1 MTPNR
6 PDGADALE
14 ELAGWISDRI
24 DEAQAEAAYSPRLD
38 RNGRMYLQGRFDALR
53 QPLRRVKDFSDK
65 HKVDGHGAEG
75 ILGTAQTVVR
85 R

>member
-1 MTPNR
+1 MTMTPNR
-6 PDGADALE
+6 PDGADVLE

-53 QPLRRVKDFSDK
+53 QTLRRVKDFSDK
-65 HKVDGHGAEG
+65 NKEDGHDA
-75 ILGTAQTVVR
+75 
-85 R
+85 

>member
-38 RNGRMYLQGRFDALR
+38 HDSRMYLQGRFDTLR
-53 QPLRRVKDFSDK
+53 QTLRYVRDLLDKDKENNHDAEP
-65 HKVDGHGAEG
+65 VD
-75 ILGTAQTVVR
+75 
-85 R
+85 

>member
-38 RNGRMYLQGRFDALR
+38 RNGRMYLQGRFDTLR
-53 QPLRRVKDFSDK
+53 QTLRYVRDLLDKDKEDSHD
-65 HKVDGHGAEG
+65 AEPTHR
-75 ILGTAQTVVR
+75 TAKEPAI
-85 R
+85 

>member
-53 QPLRRVKDFSDK
+53 QTLRYVRDLLDKDK
-65 HKVDGHGAEG
+65 EDGHD
-75 ILGTAQTVVR
+75 T
-85 R
+85 

>member
-6 PDGADALE
+6 PDSADALE

-38 RNGRMYLQGRFDALR
+38 HDGRMYLQGRFDALR
-53 QPLRRVKDFSDK
+53 QTLRRVKDFSDK
-65 HKVDGHGAEG
+65 NKEDGHD
-75 ILGTAQTVVR
+75 T
-85 R
+85 

>member
-53 QPLRRVKDFSDK
+53 QTLRRVKDFSDK
-65 HKVDGHGAEG
+65 NKEDGHD
-75 ILGTAQTVVR
+75 T
-85 R
+85 

>member
-38 RNGRMYLQGRFDALR
+38 RNGRMYLQGRFDTLR
-53 QPLRRVKDFSDK
+53 QTLRYVRDLLDKDK
-65 HKVDGHGAEG
+65 EDGHDAEPTHR
-75 ILGTAQTVVR
+75 TAKEPAI
-85 R
+85 

>member
-1 MTPNR
+1 MTPDRRNAM
-6 PDGADALE
+6 DTLE

-53 QPLRRVKDFSDK
+53 QTLRRVKDFSDK
-65 HKVDGHGAEG
+65 NKEDGHD
-75 ILGTAQTVVR
+75 T
-85 R
+85 

>member
-1 MTPNR
+1 MTMTPNR

-38 RNGRMYLQGRFDALR
+38 HDGRMYLQGRFDALR
-53 QPLRRVKDFSDK
+53 QTLRRAKDFSDK
-65 HKVDGHGAEG
+65 NKEDGHDA
-75 ILGTAQTVVR
+75 
-85 R
+85 

>member
-14 ELAGWISDRI
+14 ELAGWISDRM

-38 RNGRMYLQGRFDALR
+38 HGGRMYLQGRFDMLR
-53 QPLRRVKDFSDK
+53 QTLRHCRDLLDKDK
-65 HKVDGHGAEG
+65 EDGHD
-75 ILGTAQTVVR
+75 T
-85 R
+85 

>member
-38 RNGRMYLQGRFDALR
+38 HDGRMYLQGRFDALR
-53 QPLRRVKDFSDK
+53 QTLRRAKDFSDK
-65 HKVDGHGAEG
+65 NKEDGHDA
-75 ILGTAQTVVR
+75 
-85 R
+85 

>member
-1 MTPNR
+1 MTMTPNR

-53 QPLRRVKDFSDK
+53 QTLRLVKDFSDK
-65 HKVDGHGAEG
+65 NKEDGHDA
-75 ILGTAQTVVR
+75 
-85 R
+85 

>member
-14 ELAGWISDRI
+14 KLAGWVSDRM

-38 RNGRMYLQGRFDALR
+38 RDGRMYLQGRFDALR
-53 QPLRRVKDFSDK
+53 QTLQRVKDLSDK
-65 HKVDGHGAEG
+65 NKEDGHDTEPTHR
-75 ILGTAQTVVR
+75 TAKEPTI
-85 R
+85 

>member
-38 RNGRMYLQGRFDALR
+38 RNGRMYLQGRLDALR
-53 QPLRRVKDFSDK
+53 QTLRRGKDFSDK
-65 HKVDGHGAEG
+65 NKEDGHDA
-75 ILGTAQTVVR
+75 
-85 R
+85 